1 MTVRHVHSVLAAT
14 CSAWASLLEHGPG
27 WERPLSARS
36 YLGHSFSDISVCK
49 TLPAANRWCL
59 LVQGMTTMRG
69 ALGALAACVVLG
81 CVAVSMRESVSAPV
95 GLKQKTPS

>member
-1 MTVRHVHSVLAAT
+1 
-14 CSAWASLLEHGPG
+14 
-27 WERPLSARS
+27 
-36 YLGHSFSDISVCK
+36 
-49 TLPAANRWCL
+49 
-59 LVQGMTTMRG
+59 MTTMRG